1 MVYKGKSHV
10 AGQVWKTVAKEG
22 DQLAADEV
30 IAIIECMKMEIP
42 VVAPVAGMLV
52 ELCVAEEDLVAE
64 DQDIAVLRGV

>member
-1 MVYKGKSHV
+1 MVYKVKSHV
-10 AGQVWKTVAKEG
+10 AGQVWKTVAKAG

-52 ELCVAEEDLVAE
+52 ELCVAEEEVVAE

>member
-1 MVYKGKSHV
+1 MEYKIKSHV
-10 AGQVWKTVAKEG
+10 AGQVWKTVAKVG

-42 VVAPVAGMLV
+42 VVAPAAGALL
-52 ELCVAEEDLVAE
+52 ELFIAEEDVVAE

>member
-1 MVYKGKSHV
+1 MVYKFKSHV
-10 AGQVWKTVAKEG
+10 AGQVWKTVAKVG

-64 DQDIAVLRGV
+64 DQDVAVLRGV